1 MADLGVKERI
11 EVALDFKEQLT
22 YDPTKD
28 LVVKLD
34 NKKEIIMTQQM
45 IVSSTH
51 IVLFSL
57 S

>member
-22 YDPTKD
+22 YDPTRD

-51 IVLFSL
+51 IILFSL